1 MTQKFDEYNPRLII
15 TDHFDK
21 IKNELDIKVET
32 IFDQN
37 RQLNDQERIEINT
50 IREKQIDKIK
60 EVEHMNLSEWPSNFD
75 RERYEH
81 EWADLIS
88 STFLSDGQKIE
99 RIKGGIIKSDVIL
112 VDDSFLKTKTSLWVM
127 PFFVDEVKLK
137 FAK

>member
-1 MTQKFDEYNPRLII
+1 MQISEEYNPRLLI

-37 RQLNDQERIEINT
+37 RQLNDQERIEINA
-50 IREKQIDKIK
+50 IRDTQIDKIK
-60 EVEHMNLSEWPSNFD
+60 EIEHLSLSEWPSNFD

-88 STFLSDGQKIE
+88 SKSLSDQQKIE
-99 RIKGGIIKSDVIL
+99 KIKGSIIKSDVIL
-112 VDDSFLKTKTSLWVM
+112 VDDSFLKTEISLWVM
-127 PFFVDEVKLK
+127 PFFVDKVKLK

>member
-37 RQLNDQERIEINT
+37 RQLNDQERIEINA
-50 IREKQIDKIK
+50 IRDNQINKIK
-60 EVEHMNLSEWPSNFD
+60 EIEQMNLSEWPSDFD
-75 RERYEH
+75 REQYEH
-81 EWADLIS
+81 EWAYLIS
-88 STFLSDGQKIE
+88 SKSLSNEQKVE
-99 RIKGGIIKSDVIL
+99 RIKRSIIKSDVIL
-112 VDDSFLKTKTSLWVM
+112 VDDSFLKTEISLWVM
-127 PFFVDEVKLK
+127 PFFVDKVKLK